1 MKILFILKS
10 NFAFFS
16 TKKNIINILFSFL
29 IIFPFSL
36 FIMTS
41 QKLYTFSTVIVFTAF
56 LFIDEIKN
64 HQQSFDLGKLIIF
77 PFKLNYKINIYLLY
91 EFFSLKFI
99 LVFIYLLVIIIY
111 SPSHSLYIFLILI
124 TFILILSFINFIIKR
139 SYLANKIYKY
149 GKAPFSYL
157 LLIPF
162 LNVITGSSNSKIYL
176 PILQQFENDI
186 SSNIFFQTVTSF
198 QIGRASC
205 RERVYPRV

>member
-1 MKILFILKS
+1 M
-10 NFAFFS
+10 
-16 TKKNIINILFSFL
+16 
-29 IIFPFSL
+29 
-36 FIMTS
+36 
-41 QKLYTFSTVIVFTAF
+41 
-56 LFIDEIKN
+56 
-64 HQQSFDLGKLIIF
+64 
-77 PFKLNYKINIYLLY
+77 Y

-99 LVFIYLLVIIIY
+99 LVFIYLLFIIIY

-186 SSNIFFQTVTSF
+186 SSNIFFHTVTSF
-198 QIGRASC
+198 LLFILLYLTSLSLFKNKTYASPFMKTSDL
-205 RERVYPRV
+205 E